1 MGMTWKDI
9 NVFQWQQIVHLFTKE
24 KDLNELDLAVK
35 CVGIITGLTE
45 HQIDSL
51 PISDLNPLLKSINFI
66 HEEIKP
72 EPAKYIKVGKKRY
85 KCIYDVR
92 KIPAA
97 RYIESKHFAQD
108 VNGNLHKIAACLV
121 LPMKKTIFGWKVD
134 KYDASKHDEYSQDM
148 LEAPIYNVLG
158 SVVFFCL
165 VYRNWIKASQDYL
178 TQEMME
184 KGITRYQ
191 AEILYQTLCD
201 TMDGFIR
208 PHWWLSSRESRW
220 KRLTKSRLYNSLT
233 TLLISKRRANTKDS
247 K

>member
-1 MGMTWKDI
+1 MGMTWKDV
-9 NVFQWQQIVHLFTKE
+9 NVFQWQQIVNLFTKE
-24 KDLNELDLAVK
+24 NDLNELDLAVK
-35 CVGIITGLTE
+35 SVGIITGMTE

-51 PISDLNPLLKSINFI
+51 PIGKLNPLLKSIDFI

-72 EPAKYIKVGKKRY
+72 QPSKYIKINGRKY

-121 LPMKKTIFGWKVD
+121 MPMKKTIFGWKVD
-134 KYDASKHDEYSQDM
+134 KYDASRHEDYAQDM
-148 LEAPIYNVLG
+148 LEAPITSVLG

-178 TQEMME
+178 ISEMMS

-220 KRLTKSRLYNSLT
+220 NRLTKYLHSNSLT
-233 TLLISKRRANTKDS
+233 TLLISKRNRNTKS
-247 K
+247 

>member
-1 MGMTWKDI
+1 MGMTWKNI
-9 NVFQWQQIVHLFTKE
+9 NVFQWQQIVNLFTKE
-24 KDLNELDLAVK
+24 KELTELDLAVK
-35 CVGIITGLTE
+35 AVAIIKGMTE
-45 HQIDSL
+45 YQIDSL
-51 PISDLNPLLKSINFI
+51 PISELNPLLKSIDFI

-72 EPAKYIKVGKKRY
+72 EPAKFISINGRRY

-97 RYIESKHFAQD
+97 RYIESKHFASD

-121 LPMKKTIFGWKVD
+121 LPMKKTLFGWKID
-134 KYDASKHDEYSQDM
+134 KYDASMHDEYSQDM
-148 LEAPIYNVLG
+148 LEAPITSVLG

-191 AEILYQTLCD
+191 AELLYQTLCD
-201 TMDGFIR
+201 TMDGYIR
-208 PHWWLSSRESRW
+208 PSWWLSSRESRW
-220 KRLTKSRLYNSLT
+220 KRLMSYLRSSSLT
-233 TLLISKRRANTKDS
+233 TLPISKRKQNTKS
-247 K
+247 

>member
-1 MGMTWKDI
+1 MTWRNL
-9 NVFQWQQIVHLFTKE
+9 NVFQWQQIVNLFTKE
-24 KDLNELDLAVK
+24 KELTELDLAVK
-35 CVGIITGLTE
+35 AVAIIKGMTE
-45 HQIDSL
+45 YQIDSL
-51 PISDLNPLLKSINFI
+51 PISELNPLLKSIDFI

-72 EPAKYIKVGKKRY
+72 EPAKFISINGRRY

-121 LPMKKTIFGWKVD
+121 MPMKKTLFGWRVD
-134 KYDASKHDEYSQDM
+134 KYDASKHEDYAQDM
-148 LEAPIYNVLG
+148 LEAPITAVLG

-178 TQEMME
+178 TQEMTE

-191 AEILYQTLCD
+191 AELLYQTLCD
-201 TMDGFIR
+201 TMDGYIR
-208 PHWWLSSRESRW
+208 PSWWLSSRESRW
-220 KRLTKSRLYNSLT
+220 KRLMSYLRSSSLT
-233 TLLISKRRANTKDS
+233 TLPISKRKQNTKS
-247 K
+247 

>member
-1 MGMTWKDI
+1 MDMTWKDI
-9 NVFQWQQIVHLFTKE
+9 NVFQWQQIVNLFTKE

-35 CVGIITGLTE
+35 AVGIITGMTE
-45 HQIDSL
+45 YQIDSL
-51 PISDLNPLLKSINFI
+51 PIGKLNPLLKSIDFI

-72 EPAKYIKVGKKRY
+72 QPSKYIKINGRKY

-108 VNGNLHKIAACLV
+108 VNGNLHKIAACLIH
-121 LPMKKTIFGWKVD
+121 PMKKTIFGWKMD
-134 KYDASKHDEYSQDM
+134 KYDASRHEEYAQDM
-148 LEAPIYNVLG
+148 LEAPITSVLG

-178 TQEMME
+178 IAEMMS

-208 PHWWLSSRESRW
+208 PHWWLSSRESLW
-220 KRLTKSRLYNSLT
+220 NRLTKYLHSNSLT
-233 TLLISKRRANTKDS
+233 TLLISKRNRNTKS
-247 K
+247 

>member
-1 MGMTWKDI
+1 MGMTWKDV
-9 NVFQWQQIVHLFTKE
+9 NVFQWQQIVNLFTKE
-24 KDLNELDLAVK
+24 NDLNELDLAVK
-35 CVGIITGLTE
+35 SVGIITGMTE

-51 PISDLNPLLKSINFI
+51 PIGKLNPLLKSIDFI

-72 EPAKYIKVGKKRY
+72 QPSKYIKINGRKY

-121 LPMKKTIFGWKVD
+121 MPMKKTIFGWKVD
-134 KYDASKHDEYSQDM
+134 KYDASRHEDYAQDM
-148 LEAPIYNVLG
+148 LEAPITSVLG

-178 TQEMME
+178 ISEMMS

-208 PHWWLSSRESRW
+208 PHWWLSSRESLW
-220 KRLTKSRLYNSLT
+220 NRLTRYLHSNSLT
-233 TLLISKRRANTKDS
+233 TLLISKRNRNTKS
-247 K
+247 

>member
-1 MGMTWKDI
+1 MDMTWKDL
-9 NVFQWQQIVHLFTKE
+9 NVFQWQQIVNLFTKE

-35 CVGIITGLTE
+35 SVAIVTGMTE

-51 PISDLNPLLKSINFI
+51 SIGELNPLLKSIDFI

-72 EPAKYIKVGKKRY
+72 EPAKYIKVNGRKY

-97 RYIESKHFAQD
+97 RYIESKHFATD

-121 LPMKKTIFGWKVD
+121 MPMKKTLFGWKVA
-134 KYDASKHDEYSQDM
+134 KYDASKHEDYAQDM
-148 LEAPIYNVLG
+148 LEAKITSVLG

-165 VYRNWIKASQDYL
+165 VYRNWIKVSKDYL
-178 TQEMME
+178 VAEMME
-184 KGITRYQ
+184 KKLTKYQ

-208 PHWWLSSRESRW
+208 PHWWLSSKESRW
-220 KRLTKSRLYNSLT
+220 KRLTTYLRSNSLT
-233 TLLISKRRANTKDS
+233 TLLISKRNRNTKD
-247 K
+247 

>member
-1 MGMTWKDI
+1 MGMTWKDV
-9 NVFQWQQIVHLFTKE
+9 NVFQWQQIVNLFTKE
-24 KDLNELDLAVK
+24 NDLNELDLAVK
-35 CVGIITGLTE
+35 SVGIITGMTE

-51 PISDLNPLLKSINFI
+51 PIGKLNPLLKSIDFI

-72 EPAKYIKVGKKRY
+72 QPSKYIKINGRKY

-121 LPMKKTIFGWKVD
+121 MPMKKTIFGWKVD
-134 KYDASKHDEYSQDM
+134 KYDASRHEDYAQDM
-148 LEAPIYNVLG
+148 LEAPITAILG
-158 SVVFFCL
+158 SVVFFYQ

-178 TQEMME
+178 ISEMMS

-208 PHWWLSSRESRW
+208 PHWWLSSRESLW
-220 KRLTKSRLYNSLT
+220 NRLTRYLHSNSLT
-233 TLLISKRRANTKDS
+233 TLLISKRNRNTKS
-247 K
+247 